1 MVEDGTS
8 LKIYMQIC
16 EGALIDR
23 APTNFGGGGSSLVL
37 LLKNALER
45 VFVLGSKR
53 EDIRH
58 FLLGFFA
65 RKKRSNTPTT
75 KSIGVP
81 SSFNS
86 DTSQRGKFGIC
97 AILAH

>member
-1 MVEDGTS
+1 MIRKDQASYIRGLWEDNQRVHTELRYFNRQEERG
-8 LKIYMQIC
+8 L
-16 EGALIDR
+16 LIDR

-37 LLKNALER
+37 LLKSALER

-65 RKKRSNTPTT
+65 RVGAAN
-75 KSIGVP
+75 
-81 SSFNS
+81 SFS
-86 DTSQRGKFGIC
+86 PHCGCEAS
-97 AILAH
+97 A